1 MQHFFLFPENF
12 IFNYVTHF
20 IAIHHCTYLDLDLQY
35 LWDMA
40 AALKVKF
47 LGMNSTKEVE
57 DMYLI
62 ATK

>member
-1 MQHFFLFPENF
+1 
-12 IFNYVTHF
+12 
-20 IAIHHCTYLDLDLQY
+20 
-35 LWDMA
+35 MA
-40 AALKVKF
+40 AALKIKF